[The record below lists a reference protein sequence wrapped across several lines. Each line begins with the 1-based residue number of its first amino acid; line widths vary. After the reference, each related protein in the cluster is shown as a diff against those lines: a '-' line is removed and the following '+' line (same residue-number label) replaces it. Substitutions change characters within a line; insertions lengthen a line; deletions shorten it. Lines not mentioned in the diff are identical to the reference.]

1 MHLSSEEA
9 TAVDLGLK
17 AMVVDAIDDMKGQ
30 NVVVLEVGA
39 MTAETDFMVVATGT
53 SNRHVRSIVDNVVE
67 AAKKAGCVVRG
78 VEGRETN
85 EWVLVDL
92 GDVVAHVMQ
101 AEART
106 FYELERLWEKL
117 DDVETTV

>member
-1 MHLSSEEA
+1 MSREEA
-9 TAVDLGLK
+9 SQNAPSALK
-17 AMVVDAIDDMKGQ
+17 SLVVDAIDEMKGQ
-30 NVVVLEVGA
+30 NVVVLEVGSL
-39 MTAETDFMVVATGT
+39 TAETDFMVVVTGT
-53 SNRHVRSIVDNVVE
+53 SNRHVRSIVDHVVE
-67 AAKKAGCVVRG
+67 VAKKVGLPIRG

>member
-1 MHLSSEEA
+1 M
-9 TAVDLGLK
+9 DLK
-17 AMVVDAIDDMKGQ
+17 ALVVDAIDDMKGQ
-30 NVVVLEVGA
+30 NVVVLPVST
-39 MTAETDFMVVATGT
+39 MTAETDYMVIATGT
-53 SNRHVRSIVDNVVE
+53 SNRHVRSIVDNVVDV
-67 AAKKAGCVVRG
+67 AKKAHSSVRG
-78 VEGRETN
+78 IEGRETN

-101 AEART
+101 AQART

>member
-1 MHLSSEEA
+1 M
-9 TAVDLGLK
+9 
-17 AMVVDAIDDMKGQ
+17 VDAIDDMKGQ
-30 NVVVLEVGA
+30 NVVVLEVGSL
-39 MTAETDFMVVATGT
+39 TAETDFMVVATGT
-53 SNRHVRSIVDNVVE
+53 SNRHVRSIVDHISEV
-67 AAKKAGCVVRG
+67 AKKAGRSVRG
-78 VEGRETN
+78 IEGRETN

-101 AEART
+101 ADART